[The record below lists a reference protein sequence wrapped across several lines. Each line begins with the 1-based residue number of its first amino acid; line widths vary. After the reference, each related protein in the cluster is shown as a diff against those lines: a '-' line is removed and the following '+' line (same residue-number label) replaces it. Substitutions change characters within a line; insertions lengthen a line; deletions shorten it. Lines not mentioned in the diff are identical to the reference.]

1 MNIVFLSGGSG
12 KRLWPLSND
21 VRSKQF
27 IKLFKSEEGVYES
40 MLQRVFRQCKA
51 VDKDAQIT
59 IATGKSQIS
68 QIHNQ
73 LGNDIDISV
82 EPDRRDTFPAIVLA
96 ISYLKD
102 VKKMGDDEVAI
113 VCPIDPYVNE
123 DYFESLKELEKL
135 AKTGSSNLYLM
146 GIEPTYPSEKYG
158 YIIPS
163 SKEKVS
169 MVDSF
174 KEKPDLETAKKYLE
188 MGALWN
194 SGVFAFKIGY
204 LMEIAHKLID
214 FENYYDL
221 YQKYSSLEKISF
233 DYALVEKEK
242 NITVLRF
249 SGEWKDLGTWNTFSE
264 AMSEPIIGNGVMNDT
279 CKNVNII
286 NQLDMPILAMGLE
299 NVIIAAGAD
308 GIIVTDKEQSS
319 YIKPY
324 VDAFD
329 ERVMYAEKSWGSY
342 QVLDITKESMTIKVT
357 LKPGHSMNYHSHER
371 RDEVW
376 AVIEGKGKTIVDGM
390 EQLIQPGDVIT
401 MMAGC
406 RHTVIAETELKLIE
420 VQLGKDID
428 VNDKQKYTFE

>member
-123 DYFESLKELEKL
+123 DYFESLKELENL

-221 YQKYSSLEKISF
+221 YQK
-233 DYALVEKEK
+233 
-242 NITVLRF
+242 
-249 SGEWKDLGTWNTFSE
+249 
-264 AMSEPIIGNGVMNDT
+264 
-279 CKNVNII
+279 
-286 NQLDMPILAMGLE
+286 
-299 NVIIAAGAD
+299 
-308 GIIVTDKEQSS
+308 
-319 YIKPY
+319 
-324 VDAFD
+324 
-329 ERVMYAEKSWGSY
+329 
-342 QVLDITKESMTIKVT
+342 
-357 LKPGHSMNYHSHER
+357 
-371 RDEVW
+371 
-376 AVIEGKGKTIVDGM
+376 
-390 EQLIQPGDVIT
+390 
-401 MMAGC
+401 
-406 RHTVIAETELKLIE
+406 
-420 VQLGKDID
+420 
-428 VNDKQKYTFE
+428 